1 MGFQEGLRKAGCGA
15 MFNTQNVINS
25 RKGYTNI
32 PIVYI
37 SIYLLLCATPLFSQA
52 KSDQTEVK
60 GTLLGLGIDCAQF
73 KIDSG
78 EQISL
83 TGIDLDGRT
92 KGDKLLLKGIFARGS
107 KCMQGRTLIV
117 AIATDQDTEN
127 NPNKATRPH

>member
-1 MGFQEGLRKAGCGA
+1 MGFQEGLRKAGCGV
-15 MFNTQNVINS
+15 MFNIQNVIS
-25 RKGYTNI
+25 ARKSDIFISIGYI
-32 PIVYI
+32 YI
-37 SIYLLLCATPLFSQA
+37 SLLLCATPLFSQA
-52 KSDQTEVK
+52 KSDQIEVK
-60 GTLLGLGIDCAQF
+60 GTFLGLGIECAQF

-117 AIATDQDTEN
+117 VIAIDQDTEN
-127 NPNKATRPH
+127 NPNTATRPH